1 MSVDQELIQSLEI
14 QLKAAKEGRLKAILM
29 CSMREEIEDGEAQ
42 KAGATLLWGDPADPD
57 RGKMLVFCA
66 DQIKR
71 ENKEVFKA
79 AKQLKALFDVFG
91 SGNHED

>member
-29 CSMREEIEDGEAQ
+29 YSMREEDGEAQ
-42 KAGATLLWGDPADPD
+42 KASATLLWGDPADPD

-79 AKQLKALFDVFG
+79 AKNLEALFDVFD